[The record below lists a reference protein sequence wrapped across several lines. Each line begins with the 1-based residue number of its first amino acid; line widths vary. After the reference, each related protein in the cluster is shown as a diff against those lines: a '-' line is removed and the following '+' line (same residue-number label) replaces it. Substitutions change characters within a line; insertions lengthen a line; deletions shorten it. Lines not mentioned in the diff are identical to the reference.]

1 MTGAARSAASGRDR
15 RRFAST
21 PSCTVA
27 CVVLAVAC
35 SSDGG
40 GDSQDAGRDAAD
52 AASDGDAST
61 PERGATDAA
70 MPQDAAATQ
79 QGDADTQVG
88 AFTIELVAAVEG
100 SAGGAE
106 TPAFVSVVG
115 RVHDGET
122 PQQVLWVPLMEG
134 SGCTVLEPTVPFCD
148 PTCGSGQAC
157 AGEDDCRDY
166 PTAVNVGTVTLTG
179 LAAED
184 GAQELTMEPLPPSN
198 TYQPRTDVTLRYPPF
213 IPGDPVRLQA
223 EGGSGAAFDIDTV
236 GIAPLILTTTGPVR
250 FAEDE
255 AVHVEWE
262 AGEEPT
268 ARIRVVVDISH
279 HGGQRGE
286 IDCHVADTGSME
298 IPAELVTQLLEL
310 GWSGFPTLRIS
321 RETVGSTVIAAGR
334 VDLVVSSAEVLPID
348 IPGLTSCNDVGAAE
362 GCPDGQTCQ
371 ADLQCQ

>member
-1 MTGAARSAASGRDR
+1 MTGASAPAASARCC
-15 RRFAST
+15 A
-21 PSCTVA
+21 VA
-27 CVVLAVAC
+27 GIVLAIAC

-40 GDSQDAGRDAAD
+40 GDSQDAGRDAA
-52 AASDGDAST
+52 AGPASDRDAST
-61 PERGATDAA
+61 PERSTTDAA
-70 MPQDAAATQ
+70 TPEDTAATQ
-79 QGDADTQVG
+79 QGDPETQVG
-88 AFTIELVAAVEG
+88 AFTIELVAAVEA
-100 SAGGAE
+100 SAGGAA

-134 SGCTVLEPTVPFCD
+134 GGCTVLEPTVPFCD

-179 LAAED
+179 LASED
-184 GAQELTMEPLPPSN
+184 GAEELTMEPLPPSN

-213 IPGDPVRLQA
+213 THGDPVRLEA
-223 EGGSGAAFDIDTV
+223 EGGGSAAFDIDTV
-236 GIAPLILTTTGPVR
+236 GIAPLNLTTSGPVR

-255 AVHVEWE
+255 AVRVEWE
-262 AGEEPT
+262 AGEESS

-286 IDCHVADTGSME
+286 IDCDVADTGSME

-321 RETVGSTVIAAGR
+321 REAVGSTVIAAGR
-334 VDLVVSSAEVLPID
+334 VDLLVSSAEVLPID
-348 IPGLTSCNDVGAAE
+348 IPGLTSCNDVGAAD
-362 GCPDGQTCQ
+362 GCPEGQTCQ